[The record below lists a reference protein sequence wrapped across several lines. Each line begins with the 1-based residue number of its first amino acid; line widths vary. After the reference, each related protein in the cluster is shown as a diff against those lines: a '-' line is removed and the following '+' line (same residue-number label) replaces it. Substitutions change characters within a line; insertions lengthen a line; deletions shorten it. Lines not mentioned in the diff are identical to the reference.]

1 MTEKERISGWV
12 DEGLK
17 SDAERIAEDRDQ
29 SVSKFVEA
37 AVRKEIEREK
47 LEVLTD
53 QYSIEQRILSMVDDA
68 ADRAAD
74 QISQAVIEEL
84 RQAAESGE
92 SSGSESDMWDDWDS

>member
-1 MTEKERISGWV
+1 MTDKEKISGWV
-12 DEGLK
+12 DEDLK

-47 LEVLTD
+47 LEALSD

-74 QISQAVIEEL
+74 QISQTVVEEL

-92 SSGSESDMWDDWDS
+92 SSDSEAGMWDDWDS